1 MAQAP
6 NFTGFTYF
14 IHAFGCQMNKSDSER
29 VCGSLDAL
37 GALQVDD
44 VESADIVI
52 LLTCC
57 VREAADTRLFGQLD
71 SMKNVPLRRNSP
83 VNKRIFVIGG
93 CIAQRDGELLLSKFN
108 HVDVVIGT
116 QIISKL
122 PSLIQDA
129 VDNGARSVE
138 TPEKSDEF
146 ATDLPATREKVYS
159 AWLPI
164 TSGCDNFCTYCIVP
178 YVRGREKS
186 REVKDILDEA
196 NSLVS
201 QGVKEI
207 TLLGQNVNSYGRDL
221 YGEPKFYEILQGV
234 ADTGIK
240 RLRFVTSH
248 PKDLNDRVIQLFGKL
263 DNLMPAIHL
272 PVQSGSD
279 DILKKMNRKYD
290 TSRYLD
296 LIYKLK
302 DARDD
307 IAISTDI
314 IVGFP
319 GETESDFQGTLD
331 IVDLVKYASAF
342 TFIYSKREGTPA
354 AKIEDSTPRSE
365 IEERYKRL
373 TDKVAYYANEYNQ
386 QFSDK
391 TLPALIEDTS
401 KKDPSILRG
410 ISDFN
415 QVVHA
420 KIPENKTIEDL
431 RGEILPIKIDECKT
445 WYLSGNIV

>member
-1 MAQAP
+1 
-6 NFTGFTYF
+6 
-14 IHAFGCQMNKSDSER
+14 MNKSDSER

-37 GALQVDD
+37 GAFQVDD
-44 VESADIVI
+44 VESSDIVI

-71 SMKNVPLRRNSP
+71 TMKSIPLRDGSP
-83 VNKRIFVIGG
+83 VKKRIFVVGG
-93 CIAQRDGELLLSKFN
+93 CIAQRDGNLLLDKFP

-122 PSLIQDA
+122 PNLINDA
-129 VDNGARSVE
+129 IEHGTRSVE
-138 TPEKSDEF
+138 TPESSDEF
-146 ATDLPATREKVYS
+146 ATDLPSKRERVYS

-196 NSLVS
+196 TSLVNS
-201 QGVKEI
+201 GVKEI

-234 ADTGIK
+234 ADTGVE

-248 PKDLNDRVIQLFGKL
+248 PKDLSDKVIALFSQL

-279 DILKKMNRKYD
+279 EILKKMNRKYD
-290 TSRYLD
+290 IARYLD
-296 LIYKLK
+296 LIDKLK
-302 DARDD
+302 DARSD

-319 GETESDFQGTLD
+319 GETESDFQATLD
-331 IVDLVKYASAF
+331 VVDRVKYASAF

-354 AKIEDSTPRSE
+354 ARIEDDTPKSV
-365 IEERYKRL
+365 IDERYARL
-373 TDKVAYYANEYNQ
+373 VDKVAHYSNLYNQ
-386 QFSDK
+386 IFDGK
-391 TLPALIEDTS
+391 VLPVLVEDTS
-401 KKDPSILRG
+401 KKDKTILRG
-410 ISDFN
+410 ISEYN
-415 QVVHA
+415 HVVHA
-420 KIPENKTIEDL
+420 KIPSNKSIDDL
-431 RGEILPIKIDECKT
+431 RGEIIQIEIDECRT
-445 WYLSGNIV
+445 WYLSGKIVE